1 MIEQTKLEVL
11 LRFGVALA
19 LGLLMGLERGW
30 ERRERPEGSRV
41 AGFRTFGLISLLGGV
56 TAYLGAESRVLLL
69 TAVGLALA
77 AVLVAGYWRESE
89 READVSATTTVAA
102 LVAYGLG
109 ALAGLGQLT
118 AASATA
124 VVVTLVLGFKLEL
137 HQLLRRIDRAELLAT
152 LRLLLISIVLLPV
165 LPDRELGPWAAI
177 NPYRIWWMVVLVA
190 GISYVGYF
198 ANRILGEE
206 RGVMLTGFFG
216 GLASS
221 TAVTLAF
228 AR

>member
-77 AVLVAGYWRESE
+77 AYAAYSG
-89 READVSATTTVAA
+89 VSLFGINPGFVAA
-102 LVAYGLG
+102 TANVLCLV
-109 ALAGLGQLT
+109 
-118 AASATA
+118 
-124 VVVTLVLGFKLEL
+124 
-137 HQLLRRIDRAELLAT
+137 
-152 LRLLLISIVLLPV
+152 IVSL
-165 LPDRELGPWAAI
+165 
-177 NPYRIWWMVVLVA
+177 
-190 GISYVGYF
+190 
-198 ANRILGEE
+198 
-206 RGVMLTGFFG
+206 LTGKEKEP
-216 GLASS
+216 A
-221 TAVTLAF
+221 
-228 AR
+228 